1 MSELKKYTRLGSNS
15 RQLAALLQSK
25 APKGHMLAYINPT
38 EAALL
43 KARGGSG
50 MAHADTGIPSYENE
64 FDTMSYGMDMGEQIP
79 YTQEQIGDLYPTQA
93 GLSELPAQQIS
104 GATIPTI
111 DIPSVAAAPS
121 FAGAPAAGAF
131 PDFGL
136 ATGFGAPGTTQ
147 TVTPTFQPT
156 AAPPTEEPGL
166 ADRAAQ
172 ATGMSKDAL
181 ARLGLAG
188 GLGLMGQRQARRA
201 ALQGQAGRAE
211 MQQLATPYQQ
221 AGAQAQQAAQR
232 GELLPVGQQSL
243 QAAQAQI
250 AQDIQ
255 RRGGVGAQQ
264 ASQQMANLRQQL
276 LQQQYDYGLKL
287 SGIGD
292 NIALGA
298 IKTGLQAD
306 QYVNQLTNNFYSNM
320 AYIASGMAP
329 ATRARGE

>member
-15 RQLAALLQSK
+15 RQLAALLQAK
-25 APKGHMLAYINPT
+25 APKGEMLAYINPT

-50 MAHADTGIPSYENE
+50 RPHADTGIPSFENE

-79 YTQEQIGDLYPTQA
+79 YTQEQVGDLYPS
-93 GLSELPAQQIS
+93 GPGMSELPAQQFSS
-104 GATIPTI
+104 GAIPTI
-111 DIPSVAAAPS
+111 DVTPAAPQAAGGFVDRGIPADIPQFGRTDVAAEGISPQ
-121 FAGAPAAGAF
+121 FRP
-131 PDFGL
+131 
-136 ATGFGAPGTTQ
+136 
-147 TVTPTFQPT
+147 TPTSVG
-156 AAPPTEEPGL
+156 EEPGL
-166 ADRAAQ
+166 MDRASK
-172 ATGMSKDAL
+172 ATGISKDTL

-188 GLGLMGQRQARRA
+188 GLGVMGARTARQAGA
-201 ALQGQAGRAE
+201 QGQAGKAE
-211 MQQLATPYQQ
+211 MQQLATPYQRSGAEMQ
-221 AGAQAQQAAQR
+221 AKAQR
-232 GELLPVGQQSL
+232 GELLPVAQQSM

-264 ASQQMANLRQQL
+264 AATQMANLRQQL

-298 IKTGLQAD
+298 IRTGLEAD
-306 QYVNQLTNNFYSNM
+306 KYVNQLTNNFYSNM
-320 AYIASGMAP
+320 AYIASGMTPGAS
-329 ATRARGE
+329 AGGAR